1 MTKTLFFHSMPKL
14 NLRPWKTSVFGKFK
28 KSFAPFWQPWCRW
41 LLCMYA
47 WDIWIPAK
55 MCLALD
61 MESLYNVY
69 VRGSLHTKASL
80 FLPTLAAQASL
91 VDSALPPVVYFV
103 WTDWLWHKRP
113 VNNLVRRRSK
123 LASKIACFSN
133 TVVCISYS
141 SLVNFSLQSFK
152 FKL

>member
-1 MTKTLFFHSMPKL
+1 MSCHHKLKISGNDQNFIFSQYAEAEPSAMKNFSLFS
-14 NLRPWKTSVFGKFK
+14 KFK
-28 KSFAPFWQPWCRW
+28 KAFAPFWRPWCRW

-80 FLPTLAAQASL
+80 FLPTLALASW
-91 VDSALPPVVYFV
+91 VDSALPGPALPVVYFV

-133 TVVCISYS
+133 TVVCIS
-141 SLVNFSLQSFK
+141 
-152 FKL
+152 